1 MAKFKIYE
9 VNETEELCNLGK
21 ALASPIRLAMLQ
33 LLYEQGMNIGEMA
46 KELDIPASSAS
57 FHLNLL
63 EQAGLIRMEK
73 QPGTRGS
80 VKLCNRKV
88 DYVTI
93 NLIQKIMILIRFTPQ
108 NFRWARSAV
117 VAYHQPADCM
127 GWRGIL
133 VMKIMSH
140 VFIIRSA

>member
-63 EQAGLIRMEK
+63 EQAGLIRMRSSQVPED
-73 QPGTRGS
+73 QLNFAIGRWIM
-80 VKLCNRKV
+80 LR
-88 DYVTI
+88 
-93 NLIQKIMILIRFTPQ
+93 LI
-108 NFRWARSAV
+108 
-117 VAYHQPADCM
+117 
-127 GWRGIL
+127 
-133 VMKIMSH
+133 
-140 VFIIRSA
+140 